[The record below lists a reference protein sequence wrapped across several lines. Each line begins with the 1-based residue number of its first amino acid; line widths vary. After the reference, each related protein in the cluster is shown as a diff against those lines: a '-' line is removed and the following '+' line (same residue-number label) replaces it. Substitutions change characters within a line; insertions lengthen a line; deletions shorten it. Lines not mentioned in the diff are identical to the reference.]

1 MLVAS
6 LLLST
11 LATAICQDPQAGSP
25 RIEWQ
30 RSLEDALAVQKAT
43 GKPLLIVVNMDGEVF
58 NDRFA
63 TTTYRDRA
71 FVETTRGYVC
81 VVASPDRH
89 TPRDHDALG
98 NRIECPRF
106 PGCTCS
112 EHIAIEPELFKRWFD
127 GKQYAPRHLAVSKDG
142 KVLFDRFLDN
152 SMQTAIDAVRQF
164 AGKPGTP
171 EVPADLKAM
180 FSRRDAAARRAVEDR
195 YRTADAAGRIL
206 ILEAAGTATNDPAEV
221 LHMGLRD
228 PDDRVFGAAARALAK
243 LADENALP
251 LVEQALARAEDEAV
265 QKALL
270 ARLAEIGKRVPAAAR
285 LASHFERSGERQLS
299 QPWRNEWSEPAFDVS
314 RRATLD
320 AALDK
325 LEPAV
330 RAAPADAE
338 ARLALATA
346 QAAMAE
352 VIAAEGGSGVEFWLE
367 DARRSAAKVEADT
380 LKADAAAVRAVT
392 AWRSGDPEAAQK
404 AATLALATAH
414 TTRRPDPWLAE
425 ALLEVV
431 VQTTAQAAYGIAQQS
446 ADKSLRPQI
455 ERVET
460 VMELLHARGAGTES
474 TTTAAVGLLEYSGL
488 RRAARRELAAAV
500 RRFPGSPALH
510 ERWRNR
516 LLADLGAEAM
526 RAQYDEF
533 VSAVGDKATA
543 QWFAGYAALIAAEQH
558 MRDERPDVAA
568 AAYTESID
576 RFDACAA
583 ANEDFADSAHHFT
596 VLALGGRA
604 HLLLA
609 AGDGQGAVRDLERA
623 AALRPDS
630 LDETDGL
637 LRKPRAIAGR
647 VARKLTENG
656 QAELAARLQ
665 AIVQ

>member
-1 MLVAS
+1 M
-6 LLLST
+6 
-11 LATAICQDPQAGSP
+11 
-25 RIEWQ
+25 
-30 RSLEDALAVQKAT
+30 
-43 GKPLLIVVNMDGEVF
+43 
-58 NDRFA
+58 
-63 TTTYRDRA
+63 
-71 FVETTRGYVC
+71 
-81 VVASPDRH
+81 
-89 TPRDHDALG
+89 
-98 NRIECPRF
+98 
-106 PGCTCS
+106 S

-195 YRTADAAGRIL
+195 YRTADAAGRSL

-285 LASHFERSGERQLS
+285 LASHFERSSERQLS

-352 VIAAEGGSGVEFWLE
+352 VIFEYTVWLQDGTRVDSTYDRGVAITVQLGNAPLRAWDEGLVGIQAHGRRRMTVPPELAYGAKGVEGMIPP
-367 DARRSAAKVEADT
+367 D
-380 LKADAAAVRAVT
+380 
-392 AWRSGDPEAAQK
+392 
-404 AATLALATAH
+404 ATL
-414 TTRRPDPWLAE
+414 
-425 ALLEVV
+425 V
-431 VQTTAQAAYGIAQQS
+431 
-446 ADKSLRPQI
+446 I
-455 ERVET
+455 E
-460 VMELLHARGAGTES
+460 
-474 TTTAAVGLLEYSGL
+474 
-488 RRAARRELAAAV
+488 
-500 RRFPGSPALH
+500 
-510 ERWRNR
+510 
-516 LLADLGAEAM
+516 
-526 RAQYDEF
+526 
-533 VSAVGDKATA
+533 
-543 QWFAGYAALIAAEQH
+543 
-558 MRDERPDVAA
+558 
-568 AAYTESID
+568 
-576 RFDACAA
+576 
-583 ANEDFADSAHHFT
+583 
-596 VLALGGRA
+596 VLALDVEGTGIE
-604 HLLLA
+604 
-609 AGDGQGAVRDLERA
+609 AG
-623 AALRPDS
+623 S
-630 LDETDGL
+630 
-637 LRKPRAIAGR
+637 
-647 VARKLTENG
+647 
-656 QAELAARLQ
+656 
-665 AIVQ
+665 